1 MIASQVGTCHSK
13 KSLHGRPCS
22 HNILQYRNGWNFVHL
37 RFPHQ
42 LSLPS
47 QLPFPWRKWLISGP
61 FRYVRLSQQKS
72 VSQNNFRFRL
82 GMNSPLLDS
91 FMVTNHPLH
100 SVALDPIQIGSQ
112 KNIFND
118 ISFFLRKAK
127 RFGKRSPQ
135 KMVQCHNPFPYIP

>member
-1 MIASQVGTCHSK
+1 MPFQEG
-13 KSLHGRPCS
+13 LHGRPCS

-47 QLPFPWRKWLISGP
+47 QLPFHGKMADQLAH
-61 FRYVRLSQQKS
+61 S
-72 VSQNNFRFRL
+72 VMSVYHSRNRCLKNNFRFRL

-91 FMVTNHPLH
+91 FMVTNHSLH
-100 SVALDPIQIGSQ
+100 SVALDPIQISSQ

-118 ISFFLRKAK
+118 ASFFLRKAK
-127 RFGKRSPQ
+127 RFKKHLRRNGS
-135 KMVQCHNPFPYIP
+135 VCHNSILHIP